1 MAQRN
6 EKKTAAKKTKAK
18 KATPK
23 KAAVKK
29 TTVKKAT
36 KKTEKNVS
44 GYGSGGVD
52 VVMSVDQIAKE
63 AASISASATK
73 TGELEKLPATT
84 PISASI
90 IYALVMAKWKFYMT
104 LICVLRRVSH
114 YA

>member
-6 EKKTAAKKTKAK
+6 EKKTAEKKTKDK
-18 KATPK
+18 KATQK

-63 AASISASATK
+63 AASISASAPK
-73 TGELEKLPATT
+73 TGEL
-84 PISASI
+84 
-90 IYALVMAKWKFYMT
+90 
-104 LICVLRRVSH
+104 
-114 YA
+114 